1 MVHWA
6 PDTPV
11 ESVTESFRRHLASTD
26 SSALLVHGNEH
37 RTGVLAAV
45 MDAKTDVNI
54 IFTALEKSLGPAVGV
69 IGVGS
74 ECISPSGLPDSYTH
88 AIRALEIRK
97 QSLSPRGV
105 ALFDELG
112 VYRILDSH
120 SSTGDVEAFVQ
131 EWLGPL
137 LDYDREHRSTMTA
150 TLAQYLECGGK
161 YDETAQALRIHRSTL
176 RYRMSR
182 IHELTGRD
190 LRSVDTRLNLHL
202 ASRALQVL
210 AGGTPG

>member
-1 MVHWA
+1 M
-6 PDTPV
+6 
-11 ESVTESFRRHLASTD
+11 
-26 SSALLVHGNEH
+26 
-37 RTGVLAAV
+37 
-45 MDAKTDVNI
+45 
-54 IFTALEKSLGPAVGV
+54 

-74 ECISPSGLPDSYTH
+74 ECTSPSGLPDSYTN

-182 IHELTGRD
+182 IHELTG
-190 LRSVDTRLNLHL
+190 
-202 ASRALQVL
+202 A
-210 AGGTPG
+210 